1 MNTLHYHAFRYIFE
15 AKETKQTESK
25 GKKTKDAKG
34 ESEPQGKV
42 IARLQVGANQ
52 FIFSSLSLLFIHLDL
67 FGPGLNPLLE
77 ISLCFVGPSLW
88 CGSQMEVGRESTDTW
103 PS

>member
-42 IARLQVGANQ
+42 IARLQVGANE
-52 FIFSSLSLLFIHLDL
+52 FIVSSLSLFLYILICLALHY
-67 FGPGLNPLLE
+67 LE

-88 CGSQMEVGRESTDTW
+88 CGSQMEIGRESTDTW

>member
-67 FGPGLNPLLE
+67 FGSGLTPLLGN
-77 ISLCFVGPSLW
+77 IFMLCWSFTVVW
-88 CGSQMEVGRESTDTW
+88 FTNGSRKGEY
-103 PS
+103 